1 MIGRLT
7 GVLIEKQ
14 APYLLVDVNGVGYEV
29 QAPMTSFYPLPNLGE
44 KVVLHTHL
52 SISENAHQLFAFYS
66 LQERRLFRTLIKVSG
81 VGPKM
86 ALAILSGMAVDDFVQ
101 CVQFDD
107 VATLVKVPGVGK
119 KTAERLI
126 IEVKD
131 RLRDWHDVSVE
142 STNNTGGIAGSNA
155 SGVGEESE
163 GQAAQASPISSASIV
178 ADAESALITLGYK
191 PTQAAQMISAA
202 QKFAAQTGTDQKI
215 EPINNSETLIRLA
228 LKSTTS

>member
-7 GVLIEKQ
+7 GVLVEKQ
-14 APYLLVDVNGVGYEV
+14 APYLLIDVNGVGYEV

-101 CVQFDD
+101 CVQYDD
-107 VATLVKVPGVGK
+107 VAALVKVPGVGK

-131 RLRDWHDVSVE
+131 RLSDWHEFSSE
-142 STNNTGGIAGSNA
+142 LTNDIKSSAGHGLEANDGANNQNA
-155 SGVGEESE
+155 TPS
-163 GQAAQASPISSASIV
+163 ISSASIV
-178 ADAESALITLGYK
+178 ADAESALIALGYK
-191 PTQAAQMISAA
+191 PTQAAQMLSAA
-202 QKFAAQTGTDQKI
+202 NKIAAQQNESI
-215 EPINNSETLIRLA
+215 SNSETLIRLA
-228 LKSTTS
+228 LKSTTK